1 MVLRRDLESMMD
13 MWMELLQEIETAPNQ
28 VWNSIQTSMDSG
40 KKPVSVNEENGNV
53 TITIELAGFGKEDV
67 ALEVGQQKVTV
78 EAKKGDK
85 DYNWTRKFDDELDS
99 DSVTATMNNGVLD
112 VVIEKKEKTSA
123 KLVEIK

>member
-1 MVLRRDLESMMD
+1 MMD
-13 MWMELLQEIETAPNQ
+13 MWMELLEEIEAKPAQ
-28 VWNSIQTSMDSG
+28 VWNKMGST

-67 ALEVGQQKVTV
+67 ALEVGQHKVTV

-85 DYNWTRKFDDELDS
+85 DYSWTRKFDDELDS